1 MRTNNYNFI
10 GLIILICLLFV
21 TFENG
26 EAKNDF
32 LSELITIYRQKDYQ
46 KVIDQIDKDP
56 EQANLYTDQTALLK
70 LQSFLALGQMTR
82 AHEFLLKEEKN
93 RQLTI
98 FDHLW
103 FLYLDAL
110 INQKR
115 TDSIE
120 DVYHHFQSISTLSI
134 LLYQSSW
141 QIAELFRNEKNYN
154 QAINYYIESLSHAYD
169 ESEQLNSLMGIIKI
183 LIEKGNYLEAL
194 LHTRK
199 IYYSHQTMTSRQAR
213 DLINSIVNELHPED
227 FSMRTR
233 LEVAT
238 FFFQLGYTT
247 DSIRFLNQIDFN
259 SLLQNE
265 ILEYWVLWLRI
276 YLRQDNLTDM
286 QNVIIQNSMLMDHPD
301 GWFYTG
307 VYHQRRG
314 EYTLASLAYENLLR
328 QFPNSEYT
336 LNTFRNLSFCY
347 RALGD
352 EKNYLIILDRRR
364 EKYPSDSEPVWE
376 KFWYLY
382 QKGELSLA
390 QSILDLLSTF
400 PDEKNRALFWKFNIN
415 QSEEN
420 IHYLEEIIKSKN
432 FDYYYVRAWQE
443 LNKINWHLPSSR
455 ELFPPREFITKTQI
469 FSGNQKIHW
478 NRYLILSSLSLHA
491 NAEAELLTLQ
501 RLMPNHPEI
510 YFELSRFY
518 ARNQEYR
525 KSQIYAIYFQN
536 HYPDFKHYKN
546 VWKKIYPDYYL
557 SIIKDLSSKNS
568 IDPYLVLAIIKAE
581 SAFEL
586 DIMSPVGAVGLMQL
600 MPSTAAWMIETGMNR
615 VVDFADWN
623 ESLLMKPEI
632 NLELGITY
640 LRYLFDYFKQK
651 ICPAIAAY
659 NAGPGR
665 LNEWMKGGNQSN
677 PDSFI
682 ETIPFLE
689 TKNYIKKVIN
699 FYFLYSMIYT
709 GQFTMSPCIF

>member
-314 EYTLASLAYENLLR
+314 EYTPASLAYENLLR

-364 EKYPSDSEPVWE
+364 EKYPSDSEPIWE

-600 MPSTAAWMIETGMNR
+600 MPSTAAWIIETGMNR

>member
-364 EKYPSDSEPVWE
+364 EKYPSDSEPIWE

-536 HYPDFKHYKN
+536 HYPDFKYYKN

-600 MPSTAAWMIETGMNR
+600 MPSTAAWIIETGMNR

>member
-56 EQANLYTDQTALLK
+56 EQANLYTDQIALLK

-169 ESEQLNSLMGIIKI
+169 ESERLNSLMGIIKI

-347 RALGD
+347 RALVD

-600 MPSTAAWMIETGMNR
+600 MPSTAAWIIETGMNR

>member
-169 ESEQLNSLMGIIKI
+169 ESERLNSLMGIIKI

>member
-70 LQSFLALGQMTR
+70 LQSFLALGQTTR

-98 FDHLW
+98 PDHLW

-169 ESEQLNSLMGIIKI
+169 ESERLNSLMGIIKI

>member
-364 EKYPSDSEPVWE
+364 EKYPSDSEPIWE

-615 VVDFADWN
+615 VVDFTDWN

>member
-364 EKYPSDSEPVWE
+364 EKYPSDSEPIWE

-536 HYPDFKHYKN
+536 HYPDFKYYKN

>member
-21 TFENG
+21 TFKNG

-98 FDHLW
+98 PDHLW

-110 INQKR
+110 ITQKR

-169 ESEQLNSLMGIIKI
+169 ESERLNSLMGIIKI

>member
-536 HYPDFKHYKN
+536 HYPDFKYYKN

-600 MPSTAAWMIETGMNR
+600 MPSTAAWIIETGMNR

>member
-213 DLINSIVNELHPED
+213 DLINSFVNELHPED

-301 GWFYTG
+301 DFSMRT
-307 VYHQRRG
+307 R
-314 EYTLASLAYENLLR
+314 
-328 QFPNSEYT
+328 
-336 LNTFRNLSFCY
+336 
-347 RALGD
+347 
-352 EKNYLIILDRRR
+352 
-364 EKYPSDSEPVWE
+364 
-376 KFWYLY
+376 
-382 QKGELSLA
+382 
-390 QSILDLLSTF
+390 
-400 PDEKNRALFWKFNIN
+400 
-415 QSEEN
+415 
-420 IHYLEEIIKSKN
+420 LE
-432 FDYYYVRAWQE
+432 
-443 LNKINWHLPSSR
+443 
-455 ELFPPREFITKTQI
+455 
-469 FSGNQKIHW
+469 
-478 NRYLILSSLSLHA
+478 
-491 NAEAELLTLQ
+491 
-501 RLMPNHPEI
+501 
-510 YFELSRFY
+510 
-518 ARNQEYR
+518 
-525 KSQIYAIYFQN
+525 
-536 HYPDFKHYKN
+536 
-546 VWKKIYPDYYL
+546 
-557 SIIKDLSSKNS
+557 
-568 IDPYLVLAIIKAE
+568 
-581 SAFEL
+581 
-586 DIMSPVGAVGLMQL
+586 
-600 MPSTAAWMIETGMNR
+600 
-615 VVDFADWN
+615 
-623 ESLLMKPEI
+623 
-632 NLELGITY
+632 
-640 LRYLFDYFKQK
+640 
-651 ICPAIAAY
+651 
-659 NAGPGR
+659 
-665 LNEWMKGGNQSN
+665 
-677 PDSFI
+677 
-682 ETIPFLE
+682 
-689 TKNYIKKVIN
+689 
-699 FYFLYSMIYT
+699 
-709 GQFTMSPCIF
+709 

>member
-1 MRTNNYNFI
+1 
-10 GLIILICLLFV
+10 
-21 TFENG
+21 
-26 EAKNDF
+26 
-32 LSELITIYRQKDYQ
+32 
-46 KVIDQIDKDP
+46 
-56 EQANLYTDQTALLK
+56 
-70 LQSFLALGQMTR
+70 
-82 AHEFLLKEEKN
+82 
-93 RQLTI
+93 
-98 FDHLW
+98 
-103 FLYLDAL
+103 
-110 INQKR
+110 
-115 TDSIE
+115 
-120 DVYHHFQSISTLSI
+120 
-134 LLYQSSW
+134 
-141 QIAELFRNEKNYN
+141 
-154 QAINYYIESLSHAYD
+154 
-169 ESEQLNSLMGIIKI
+169 
-183 LIEKGNYLEAL
+183 
-194 LHTRK
+194 
-199 IYYSHQTMTSRQAR
+199 
-213 DLINSIVNELHPED
+213 
-227 FSMRTR
+227 
-233 LEVAT
+233 
-238 FFFQLGYTT
+238 
-247 DSIRFLNQIDFN
+247 
-259 SLLQNE
+259 
-265 ILEYWVLWLRI
+265 
-276 YLRQDNLTDM
+276 
-286 QNVIIQNSMLMDHPD
+286 
-301 GWFYTG
+301 
-307 VYHQRRG
+307 
-314 EYTLASLAYENLLR
+314 
-328 QFPNSEYT
+328 
-336 LNTFRNLSFCY
+336 
-347 RALGD
+347 
-352 EKNYLIILDRRR
+352 
-364 EKYPSDSEPVWE
+364 WE

-600 MPSTAAWMIETGMNR
+600 MPSTAAWIIETGMNR